1 VTDDAAAQQAN
12 TVCDMM
18 AGIGPF
24 AVPLAKGGFVV
35 HANDLNPHSYKHLVA
50 NAAHNGAAAR
60 LHAANLC
67 GREFFQDLLD
77 RRVTFGH
84 VIMNLP
90 ARLVLVSLRNAATT
104 ANL

>member
-1 VTDDAAAQQAN
+1 
-12 TVCDMM
+12 
-18 AGIGPF
+18 
-24 AVPLAKGGFVV
+24 V

-67 GREFFQDLLD
+67 GREFFRDLLD